1 MTGRPQS
8 SSVALPRRPR
18 GRPNGSAEAAY
29 QASLEE
35 FCDRILKIKSQ
46 LDFEVGTRGW
56 CYLLEGER
64 VIDKGEFDACE
75 NLITR
80 CCKDG
85 NLPLDICAEDGK
97 RAADGI
103 ERLDGTDV
111 EDEAD
116 AVIDYIDSAHLS
128 YTPFSFWADLDVYME
143 NLADHKHPD
152 YLKLHV
158 QDYLR
163 RFGARKLE
171 AKALVAR
178 PEAGRELCRQA
189 ILRYVPETA
198 ISDYRQRLAAVRQKL
213 QHAIIARMAAE

>member
-35 FCDRILKIKSQ
+35 FCDRILKIKSR

-80 CCKDG
+80 CRKDR

-97 RAADGI
+97 RAVDGL
-103 ERLDGTDV
+103 EKFDEPDAET
-111 EDEAD
+111 EAD
-116 AVIDYIDSAHLS
+116 DLFDYVLDAHNH
-128 YTPFSFWADLDVYME
+128 YNP
-143 NLADHKHPD
+143 
-152 YLKLHV
+152 
-158 QDYLR
+158 
-163 RFGARKLE
+163 
-171 AKALVAR
+171 
-178 PEAGRELCRQA
+178 
-189 ILRYVPETA
+189 I
-198 ISDYRQRLAAVRQKL
+198 
-213 QHAIIARMAAE
+213 